1 MNENH
6 TNYYDGLKPGTK
18 VLVWLL
24 GIMAA
29 GILICVLLALLKIA
43 VKAMVIIAAVLAL
56 LVIIGIVTYNGA
68 KEKLEDHRLERE
80 NERLLKDR
88 RADPGRRGSDSDN

>member
-56 LVIIGIVTYNGA
+56 LVIIGIVTYNSA
-68 KEKLEDHRLERE
+68 KEKIEDLRLERE

-88 RADPGRRGSDSDN
+88 RADSDRVSDSDN

>member
-88 RADPGRRGSDSDN
+88 RADPVRRGSDSDN

>member
-56 LVIIGIVTYNGA
+56 LVIIGIVAYNGA

>member
-6 TNYYDGLKPGTK
+6 TNHYDGMKPGTR

-29 GILICVLLALLKIA
+29 GILLCVLLALLKIA

-68 KEKLEDHRLERE
+68 KEKIEDHRLKRE
-80 NERLLKDR
+80 NDRLLKDR
-88 RADPGRRGSDSDN
+88 QADPSHSLDDSAN

>member
-88 RADPGRRGSDSDN
+88 RADPGRRVSDSDN

>member
-18 VLVWLL
+18 ILVWLL

-68 KEKLEDHRLERE
+68 KEKIEDHRLERE
-80 NERLLKDR
+80 NERLLKER
-88 RADPGRRGSDSDN
+88 

>member
-29 GILICVLLALLKIA
+29 GILMCVLLALLKIA

-88 RADPGRRGSDSDN
+88 RADSGHRVSDSDN

>member
-18 VLVWLL
+18 ILVWLL

-68 KEKLEDHRLERE
+68 KEKIEDHRLERE
-80 NERLLKDR
+80 NERLLKER
-88 RADPGRRGSDSDN
+88 QADPERRLNDSAS

>member
-68 KEKLEDHRLERE
+68 KEKLEDQRLERE

-88 RADPGRRGSDSDN
+88 RADSGRVSDSDN

>member
-88 RADPGRRGSDSDN
+88 RADPSRSLDDSAN

>member
-6 TNYYDGLKPGTK
+6 TNHYDGLKPGTK

-88 RADPGRRGSDSDN
+88 RADPVRRGSDSDN

>member
-29 GILICVLLALLKIA
+29 GMLICVLLALLKIA